1 MLKFYK
7 KEYFN
12 NFTIHG
18 LADRNINFKMLLH
31 NRKRLRLLGFNYSS
45 QRYYFFTIVVKNH
58 YPSFGIIKDKCV
70 HPSANGIIAKEQW
83 YWLGSRYPYIELT
96 SFVIMPDHVHGIIY
110 INNGYYKNSDV
121 NCRDHSFQNIQKI
134 KPLPELIGAF
144 KTTVSKRIHMAGD
157 LTFSWQNSYHEHIIR
172 NMIELDRIKKY
183 IDSNPERWN
192 GI

>member
-1 MLKFYK
+1 MKFYQ
-7 KEYFN
+7 KESFY
-12 NFTIHG
+12 NFTKHG
-18 LADRNINFKMLLH
+18 LADLNIYFKMLLH

-70 HPSANGIIAKEQW
+70 HLSANGIIAREQW
-83 YWLGSRYPYIELT
+83 HWLGSRYPYIELT

-110 INNGYYKNSDV
+110 INSGYYNKNCDV
-121 NCRDHSFQNIQKI
+121 NGRDHSHQKI

-144 KTTVSKRIHMAGD
+144 KTTVSKRIHLAGD
-157 LTFSWQNSYHEHIIR
+157 LTFIWQNSYHEHIIR

-183 IDSNPERWN
+183 IDSNPERWDRK
-192 GI
+192 